1 MYSLEDSKSHTRT
14 HQNIN
19 QKSPTVSST
28 QSTKT
33 VSGNSTCAQGMLDFL
48 DHLEPKGTH
57 VHIPPR
63 SILMSDK
70 VGEALLVGNGLLH
83 FRGTWGWRQIM

>member
-33 VSGNSTCAQGMLDFL
+33 VSGNSTCAQAMLDFL

-57 VHIPPR
+57 VRIPPR